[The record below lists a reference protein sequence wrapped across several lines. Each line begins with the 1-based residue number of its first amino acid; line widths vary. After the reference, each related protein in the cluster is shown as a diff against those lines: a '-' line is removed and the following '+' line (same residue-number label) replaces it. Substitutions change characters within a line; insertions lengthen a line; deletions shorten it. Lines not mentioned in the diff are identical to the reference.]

1 MRALAGGPRGARL
14 SLGAAAPCAYH
25 GDMAKQANKS
35 ADDASEE
42 PGFDA
47 RLTELEAIVAELE
60 DGELSLEDAIER
72 YGAGV
77 QLLRRCHAQL
87 GEYRA
92 RVEELSREA
101 EGALSAFDEDPDL
114 PGDPAEA

>member
-1 MRALAGGPRGARL
+1 
-14 SLGAAAPCAYH
+14 
-25 GDMAKQANKS
+25 MAKQAKQS
-35 ADDASEE
+35 ADDSPEE
-42 PGFDA
+42 VGFDA
-47 RLTELEAIVAELE
+47 RLAELEAIVGELE
-60 DGELSLEDAIER
+60 DGELSLEEAIER

-114 PGDPAEA
+114 PADGAEA

>member
-1 MRALAGGPRGARL
+1 
-14 SLGAAAPCAYH
+14 
-25 GDMAKQANKS
+25 MAKQAKKS
-35 ADDASEE
+35 TDDASEE
-42 PGFDA
+42 VGFDA
-47 RLTELEAIVAELE
+47 RLAELEAIVGELE
-60 DGELSLEDAIER
+60 DGELSLEEAIER

-77 QLLRRCHAQL
+77 QLLRRCHSQL

-114 PGDPAEA
+114 TAEGGEA

>member
-1 MRALAGGPRGARL
+1 
-14 SLGAAAPCAYH
+14 
-25 GDMAKQANKS
+25 MAKQAKQS
-35 ADDASEE
+35 ADDSPEE
-42 PGFDA
+42 VGFDA

-60 DGELSLEDAIER
+60 DGELSLEEAIER

-77 QLLRRCHAQL
+77 QLLRRCHTQL

-101 EGALSAFDEDPDL
+101 EGALSAFDEDPDV
-114 PGDPAEA
+114 PGAEPEA

>member
-1 MRALAGGPRGARL
+1 
-14 SLGAAAPCAYH
+14 
-25 GDMAKQANKS
+25 MAKQAKQTQ
-35 ADDASEE
+35 DDAPEE
-42 PGFDA
+42 VGFDA
-47 RLTELEAIVAELE
+47 RLAELEAIVGELE
-60 DGELSLEDAIER
+60 DGELNLEQAIER

-114 PGDPAEA
+114 SGADAEA